1 MSKPRD
7 YSSQSYSPSSKKP
20 LKSVPTDRVDSSGK
34 FKEKQELVGLN
45 DKFVALIEKVKHLEN
60 EKRRLETKL
69 KILRE
74 QEDYN
79 GKVEYLVKQLENELE
94 QQIETLKSDQ
104 NKLQPELQEIQ
115 DEVDDTKKR
124 YEDQLAKRA
133 DLENDF
139 IVSKK
144 EVDEGHLEAVALAV
158 DLEDMMRTMAFLRLA
173 FDEEIKEL
181 ESRIQNKT
189 VVLQDNTRRSLDMDQ
204 FIKAVENQYATMATR
219 TREEAEQWNQRKME
233 SLVQTVGE
241 REQEVR
247 DIKREISDLLRLIQ
261 RLTADLES
269 LKRKEEALMN
279 DLDDARKEGEENLNK
294 ARENIALLEDALKRT
309 RQDLASLIRDH
320 QELLNIKLAMDIEI
334 NTYRKLLEGEEQR
347 MSYLMRQSDVHKP
360 LRRYVPAKPKAT
372 EPTPVPNIAITT
384 TTPTIDPDTTI
395 VPPVSPA
402 TKKRLLIRL
411 EVEEGKLVSESY
423 QYTD

>member
-20 LKSVPTDRVDSSGK
+20 LRSVPTDRVDSSGK
-34 FKEKQELVGLN
+34 SKEKNELVGLN
-45 DKFVALIEKVKHLEN
+45 DKFVALIEKVKNLEN

-94 QQIETLKSDQ
+94 QQIESLKSDQ

-115 DEVDDTKKR
+115 DEVDNTKER
-124 YEDQLAKRA
+124 YEDQLRQRG

-158 DLEDMMRTMAFLRLA
+158 DLEDLMRTMAFLRLA

-269 LKRKEEALMN
+269 LRRKEEALMN

-294 ARENIALLEDALKRT
+294 ARENIALLEDCLKRA

-347 MSYLMRQSDVHKP
+347 MSYLMRQSDVHLP
-360 LRRYVPAKPKAT
+360 PTRYVPAKPKAT
-372 EPTPVPNIAITT
+372 EPTPVRDIAV
-384 TTPTIDPDTTI
+384 TTPTIAPDTTI

>member
-7 YSSQSYSPSSKKP
+7 YSSQSYSPSSTKP
-20 LKSVPTDRVDSSGK
+20 LRSVPTDYSSGK
-34 FKEKQELVGLN
+34 SKEKDDLVGLN
-45 DKFVALIEKVKHLEN
+45 DKFVALIEKVKNLEN

-94 QQIETLKSDQ
+94 QQIESLKSDQ
-104 NKLQPELQEIQ
+104 DKLQPELQEIQ
-115 DEVDDTKKR
+115 DEVDDTKNR
-124 YEDQLAKRA
+124 YEDQLHKRG
-133 DLENDF
+133 DLESDF

-144 EVDEGHLEAVALAV
+144 EVDEGQLEAVALAV
-158 DLEDMMRTMAFLRLA
+158 DLEDLMRTMAFLRLA

-189 VVLQDNTRRSLDMDQ
+189 VVLQDNSKRSLDMDQ
-204 FIKAVENQYATMATR
+204 FIKAVENQYATMASR

-261 RLTADLES
+261 RLTSDLES
-269 LKRKEEALMN
+269 LTRKEEALMN

-294 ARENIALLEDALKRT
+294 ARENIVLLEDFLKRA

-347 MSYLMRQSDVHKP
+347 MSCLMRQSDF
-360 LRRYVPAKPKAT
+360 
-372 EPTPVPNIAITT
+372 
-384 TTPTIDPDTTI
+384 
-395 VPPVSPA
+395 
-402 TKKRLLIRL
+402 
-411 EVEEGKLVSESY
+411 
-423 QYTD
+423 

>member
-1 MSKPRD
+1 M
-7 YSSQSYSPSSKKP
+7 
-20 LKSVPTDRVDSSGK
+20 
-34 FKEKQELVGLN
+34 VGLN
-45 DKFVALIEKVKHLEN
+45 DKFVALIEKVKNLEN

-94 QQIETLKSDQ
+94 QQIESLKSDQ
-104 NKLQPELQEIQ
+104 DKLQPELQEIQ
-115 DEVDDTKKR
+115 DEVDDTKNR
-124 YEDQLAKRA
+124 YEDQLHKRG
-133 DLENDF
+133 DLESDF

-144 EVDEGHLEAVALAV
+144 EVDEGQLEAVALAV
-158 DLEDMMRTMAFLRLA
+158 DLEDLMRTMAFLRLA

-189 VVLQDNTRRSLDMDQ
+189 VVLQDNSKRSLDMDQ
-204 FIKAVENQYATMATR
+204 FIKAVENQYATMASR

-261 RLTADLES
+261 RLTSDLES
-269 LKRKEEALMN
+269 LTRKEEALMN

-294 ARENIALLEDALKRT
+294 ARENIVLLEDFLKRA

-347 MSYLMRQSDVHKP
+347 MSYLMRQSDF
-360 LRRYVPAKPKAT
+360 
-372 EPTPVPNIAITT
+372 
-384 TTPTIDPDTTI
+384 
-395 VPPVSPA
+395 
-402 TKKRLLIRL
+402 
-411 EVEEGKLVSESY
+411 
-423 QYTD
+423 

>member
-20 LKSVPTDRVDSSGK
+20 LRSVPTDRVDSSGK
-34 FKEKQELVGLN
+34 SKEKNDLVGLN
-45 DKFVALIEKVKHLEN
+45 DKFVALIEKVKNLEN

-94 QQIETLKSDQ
+94 QQIESLKSDQ

-124 YEDQLAKRA
+124 YEDQLQKRG

-158 DLEDMMRTMAFLRLA
+158 DLEDLMRTMAFLRLA

-269 LKRKEEALMN
+269 LRRKEEALMN
-279 DLDDARKEGEENLNK
+279 DLDDARKEGEGNLNK
-294 ARENIALLEDALKRT
+294 ARENIALLEDCLKRA
-309 RQDLASLIRDH
+309 RQDLATLIRDH

-347 MSYLMRQSDVHKP
+347 MSYLMHQSDVHLP
-360 LRRYVPAKPKAT
+360 PTRYVPANPKAT
-372 EPTPVPNIAITT
+372 EPTPVRDIAA
-384 TTPTIDPDTTI
+384 TTPTIAPDTTI